1 VPVFI
6 GKFTAGR
13 FTVEGMNTVIRHA
26 LRIGLPLLV
35 AAFVYHGRS
44 LADFSGATPHGAG
57 LTRLNRDLMRR
68 TGGEDA

>member
-6 GKFTAGR
+6 GKFTAGG
-13 FTVEGMNTVIRHA
+13 FTLEVMNVVIRRA
-26 LRIGLPLLV
+26 VRIGLPLLI

-68 TGGEDA
+68 MGGGDA

>member
-13 FTVEGMNTVIRHA
+13 ITVEAMNTVIRKA

-44 LADFSGATPHGAG
+44 LGDFSGATPHGAG

-68 TGGEDA
+68 TGGEDT

>member
-1 VPVFI
+1 
-6 GKFTAGR
+6 
-13 FTVEGMNTVIRHA
+13 MNTVIRKA

-44 LADFSGATPHGAG
+44 LGDFSGATPHGAG

-68 TGGEDA
+68 TGGEDT